1 MHPTPDSA
9 SVRFACSINA
19 TVRDPNAYETSAAR
33 RLLDRRALRESLD
46 QRSVRTLDFRD
57 WLAFDAAEQ
66 QRGAA
71 GGKPR
76 EKFTRIEEMLAAA
89 G

>member
-1 MHPTPDSA
+1 
-9 SVRFACSINA
+9 
-19 TVRDPNAYETSAAR
+19 
-33 RLLDRRALRESLD
+33 LRESLD
-46 QRSVRTLDFRD
+46 QRSVRTLDFRN

-76 EKFTRIEEMLAAA
+76 EKFTRIEAMLAAA